1 MQRRGDLSGSQRR
14 WIAAAGNIYDN
25 DIEKIVNW
33 DTKARVCDL
42 YNV

>member
-1 MQRRGDLSGSQRR
+1 MHRRGDLSGSQIK
-14 WIAAAGNIYDN
+14 WIAAAENIYDEN
-25 DIEKIVNW
+25 IEKIVNW